1 MDKLKN
7 SNNFFENQDLFLENS
22 SEILFKISSNYLAS
36 ENDDSFSINDM
47 HPIEF
52 ENTYKTQ
59 LQISNKNSVFDYSDF
74 EDSTLDINHLPF
86 FSKLVFPFFPEKSLP
101 FSELKST
108 GLENLKA
115 QILLHPAPEI
125 AIKDLPDEIKN
136 VPQKYHWLMNY
147 KGKFKNYSW
156 LWPSFK
162 VMAVEAVQQE
172 KLSPKQLELLTKI
185 SQKNIRRWVEQGPL
199 RKKGAGRK
207 TSDSEME
214 KNLVSWIQN
223 LISKQS
229 SSKIIGNIVK
239 RKELMA
245 KAKLFSNNKQFIA
258 SKGWCDKFMIRHP
271 ELFNRVDKRRAIIK
285 S

>member
-1 MDKLKN
+1 MSKQKI

-36 ENDDSFSINDM
+36 EINDSFSINNM
-47 HPIEF
+47 HPMEL
-52 ENTYKTQ
+52 ENTCQTQ
-59 LQISNKNSVFDYSDF
+59 LQISNKNSVFEYSDF
-74 EDSTLDINHLPF
+74 EDSTLEINNLPF
-86 FSKLVFPFFPEKSLP
+86 FSKLGFPLFPETSLS

-108 GLENLKA
+108 RLENLKA

-125 AIKDLPDEIKN
+125 AIKDLPDEIIN

-147 KGKFKNYSW
+147 KGKFKNFSW
-156 LWPSFK
+156 VWSSFK
-162 VMAVEAVQQE
+162 VMAVEAVQLD
-172 KLSPKQLELLTKI
+172 KLSPKQLELMTGI
-185 SQKNIRRWVEQGPL
+185 SQKNIRRWVEQGSL

-214 KNLVSWIQN
+214 KNLVSWIQD

-229 SSKIIGNIVK
+229 SSKIKGDVIK
-239 RKELMA
+239 RKELMN
-245 KAKLFSNNKQFIA
+245 KAKLFSNNKKFIA
-258 SKGWCDKFMIRHP
+258 SKGWCDKFIKRHP
-271 ELFNRVDKRRAIIK
+271 EFFNLIDKNRK